1 MSAQDATIFLAAAI
15 ALLIPL
21 AGYAAHLHYEAKRQ
35 VALAQQTHEQERLK
49 ARENILENLF
59 LLAKA
64 IEEQQVSLT
73 EGCLRVRVFLD
84 LLDEGIYVQRADFL
98 VFDTFYQQAKNLATH
113 QDYASLSATEKV
125 EQDKTRLALE
135 EQYQAELQKAAIA
148 LRLFSEQQG
157 KLTGEPLFVNAAVN
171 NTAVNTADGK

>member
-15 ALLIPL
+15 ALIIPL

-49 ARENILENLF
+49 ARENVLENLF

-64 IEEQQVSLT
+64 LEEQQVSLT

-84 LLDEGIYVQRADFL
+84 LLDEGIYVQRADL
-98 VFDTFYQQAKNLATH
+98 VVFDTFYQQTKNLATH
-113 QDYASLSATEKV
+113 KEYTNLSSTEKV

-135 EQYQAELQKAAIA
+135 EQYRAELQKAATQ

-157 KLTGEPLFVNAAVN
+157 KFTGEPLFVNAA
-171 NTAVNTADGK
+171 AVNTADGK

>member
-15 ALLIPL
+15 AFLIPL

-35 VALAQQTHEQERLK
+35 AALAEQTHEQERLK

-64 IEEQQVSLT
+64 IEEQQVNLT

-84 LLDEGIYVQRADFL
+84 LLDEGLYVQRPDL
-98 VFDTFYQQAKNLATH
+98 VVFDTFYQQAKNLATH
-113 QDYASLSATEKV
+113 KEYTALSATKKA
-125 EQDKTRLALE
+125 EQDNIRLALE
-135 EQYQAELQKAAIA
+135 EKYQAELQKAATQ

-157 KLTGEPLFVNAAVN
+157 KLAGEPLFVDAAN
-171 NTAVNTADGK
+171 PANGK